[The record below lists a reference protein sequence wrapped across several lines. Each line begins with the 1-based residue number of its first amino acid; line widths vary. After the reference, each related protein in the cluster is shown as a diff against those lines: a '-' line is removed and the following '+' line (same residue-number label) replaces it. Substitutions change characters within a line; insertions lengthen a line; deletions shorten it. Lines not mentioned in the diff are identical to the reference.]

1 MTEPEVLQAPPVR
14 TGVGRRGLLAIG
26 LIVLAAVF
34 AVLYR
39 VENSSEDHSYN
50 SGATPPLTVHVTTGK
65 QYEISTPGGPKA
77 LTARVGSG
85 ALNCNYTPVNG
96 NSTDALDTTRF
107 DDGTRTTHAV
117 GTFVA
122 PVTGS
127 VRIECRALTTTF
139 IDDADNVSGDPAG
152 LFLLLCTICLTVGA
166 MLGLSVLYQRS
177 IARSGGRSRDHSDG
191 PPDDGGFGRLL
202 ASPSDG

>member
-1 MTEPEVLQAPPVR
+1 MTEPEVLASPTAR
-14 TGVGRRGLLAIG
+14 AGIGGRGLLAIA

-50 SGATPPLTVHVTTGK
+50 SGATPPLTVHVTLGR

-77 LTARVGSG
+77 LTARVGAGS
-85 ALNCNYTPVNG
+85 LNCNYTAVNG
-96 NSTDALDTTRF
+96 SSTDALDTTRL

-117 GTFVA
+117 GTFIA

-127 VRIECRALTTTF
+127 VRIECRALTATF
-139 IDDADNVSGDPAG
+139 IDDADDVSGDPAG

-177 IARSGGRSRDHSDG
+177 LARTGGRRGAHSNGRPRDE
-191 PPDDGGFGRLL
+191 GFGQLL
-202 ASPSDG
+202 TSPSDG